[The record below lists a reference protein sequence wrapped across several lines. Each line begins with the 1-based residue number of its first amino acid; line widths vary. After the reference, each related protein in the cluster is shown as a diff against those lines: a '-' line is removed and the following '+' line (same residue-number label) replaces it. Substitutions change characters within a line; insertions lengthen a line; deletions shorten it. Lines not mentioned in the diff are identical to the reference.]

1 MEHRCVLVNSKTTHI
16 KSYSELYDTVN
27 RGLKKLKLQV
37 GEDFTSLLKRK
48 VNYTYTAVST
58 ENLYYTPRERF
69 NVYFSLKRVLGDK
82 PVTLVLNK
90 TDQLTED
97 QLRSAVETISRVTG
111 LEPVSAL
118 LGLNLERVRS
128 ELTE

>member
-48 VNYTYTAVST
+48 VNCTYTAVST

-69 NVYFSLKRVLGDK
+69 NVYFSLTECFMKRHLHSS
-82 PVTLVLNK
+82 
-90 TDQLTED
+90 QLL
-97 QLRSAVETISRVTG
+97 LRAC
-111 LEPVSAL
+111 LAL
-118 LGLNLERVRS
+118 PE
-128 ELTE
+128 